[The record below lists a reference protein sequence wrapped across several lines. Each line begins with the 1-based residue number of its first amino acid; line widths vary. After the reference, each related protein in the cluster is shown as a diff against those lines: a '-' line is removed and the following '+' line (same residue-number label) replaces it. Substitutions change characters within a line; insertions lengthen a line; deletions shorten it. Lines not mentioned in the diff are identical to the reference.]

1 MASTMKTCVFF
12 EEGTHTQFEYVLSK
26 YQEALVAK
34 ANAKSSKPESLIKL
48 DKW

>member
-1 MASTMKTCVFF
+1 MKTCVFF
-12 EEGTHTQFEYVLSK
+12 EEGTHTQFEFVLTK

-34 ANAKSSKPESLIKL
+34 AHAKSSKPENLIKL

>member
-1 MASTMKTCVFF
+1 MANSRSCVFF
-12 EEGTHTQFEYVLSK
+12 EEGTHAQFEFVLTK
-26 YQEALVAK
+26 YDEALKAK